1 MKETILSRISGW
13 IDENSAILAD
23 ANNAIWEFA
32 ETAFNE
38 KCSSAYLKQVL
49 EQYGFRILPGA
60 AGVPTSFVAEWGCGK
75 PVIGLIS
82 EYDALHGAPSRSRR
96 CSRSRLRSL
105 HVGRCRAGCGTVAQN
120 RNGTGWASRYAPL
133 LRLPGGG
140 NCGRKGPDV
149 PRPSF

>member
-82 EYDALHGAPSRSRR
+82 EYDALDKKDART
-96 CSRSRLRSL
+96 L
-105 HVGRCRAGCGTVAQN
+105 
-120 RNGTGWASRYAPL
+120 YL
-133 LRLPGGG
+133 LEG
-140 NCGRKGPDV
+140 
-149 PRPSF
+149 

>member
-60 AGVPTSFVAEWGCGK
+60 RVFRHPLSPNGGAE
-75 PVIGLIS
+75 
-82 EYDALHGAPSRSRR
+82 SR
-96 CSRSRLRSL
+96 
-105 HVGRCRAGCGTVAQN
+105 
-120 RNGTGWASRYAPL
+120 
-133 LRLPGGG
+133 
-140 NCGRKGPDV
+140 
-149 PRPSF
+149 

>member
-60 AGVPTSFVAEWGCGK
+60 AGVPTRWTDFLRIDARSAVPFATVLPVTPAVIARWALPCWVRHCRSK
-75 PVIGLIS
+75 P
-82 EYDALHGAPSRSRR
+82 
-96 CSRSRLRSL
+96 
-105 HVGRCRAGCGTVAQN
+105 
-120 RNGTGWASRYAPL
+120 
-133 LRLPGGG
+133 
-140 NCGRKGPDV
+140 
-149 PRPSF
+149 